1 MLSSRPDP
9 LGQHVRA
16 RRYAL
21 VGIFAFVFGG
31 LALAAGAY
39 GMYDEVRMQSW
50 QAAQADILVS
60 RVTTDTVGTTV
71 TEYGT
76 RPVTEH
82 RLHVVY
88 SYSTGTQDLRGTTI
102 SRRHTTRS
110 VLSDSERYRVGAR
123 VPVYFNPQDPNYAVL
138 ERPIPSTAVAAASVG
153 ALLMLVAVW
162 GYWRQRAAGGVLPR
176 RSDPKIAVVPDP
188 VELRIPARSQAT

>member
-39 GMYDEVRMQSW
+39 GMYDEVRMQGW
-50 QAAQADILVS
+50 TATQADILVS
-60 RVTTDTVGTTV
+60 RVTTDTVGVTV

-88 SYSTGTQDLRGTTI
+88 AYSTGTQDLRGTTI
-102 SRRHTTRS
+102 SRRHGGRS

-123 VPVYFNPQDPNYAVL
+123 VPVYFSPSDPSYAVL
-138 ERPIPSTAVAAASVG
+138 ERPIPATAVSAAAVG
-153 ALLMLVAVW
+153 AFLMLVALW
-162 GYWRQRAAGGVLPR
+162 GYWRQRVAGGVLPR

-188 VELRIPARSQAT
+188 LEFRIPVRS

>member
-16 RRYAL
+16 RRFAL
-21 VGIFAFVFGG
+21 VGVFAFVFGG

-39 GMYDEVRMQSW
+39 GMYDEVRMQAW

-60 RVTTDTVGTTV
+60 RVTTDTVGVTV
-71 TEYGT
+71 TEYGA

-102 SRRHTTRS
+102 SRRHTARN
-110 VLSDSERYRVGAR
+110 VLSDAEQYRVGAR
-123 VPVYFNPQDPNYAVL
+123 VPVYFNPSDPSYAVL
-138 ERPIPSTAVAAASVG
+138 ERPIPSTAVSAAVVG
-153 ALLMLVAVW
+153 ALLMLVAIW
-162 GYWRQRAAGGVLPR
+162 GYWAQRVAGGVLPR

-188 VELRIPARSQAT
+188 MEFKIPVRT